1 MHYCKE
7 LHSLVLCQVGLTLLS
22 HAACCLWSAVGQAVV
37 YGTITYALICL
48 EWTAYKFWYYI
59 LFTVLTILFFT
70 YYGEMSVAVS
80 PSPQLAAIMS
90 SAVYSVWFIFAGAL
104 QLLASS
110 HALQYLQFRRPGH
123 MRWCLCWQAALAAG
137 SKCFFTWS
145 APLLCVR

>member
-1 MHYCKE
+1 MR
-7 LHSLVLCQVGLTLLS
+7 LCCARLASRCCCMLP
-22 HAACCLWSAVGQAVV
+22 CCLLPWSAVGQAVV

-90 SAVYSVWFIFAGAL
+90 SAIYSVWFIFAGA
-104 QLLASS
+104 
-110 HALQYLQFRRPGH
+110 P
-123 MRWCLCWQAALAAG
+123 QAAMRHKQPCAARR
-137 SKCFFTWS
+137 
-145 APLLCVR
+145 AV

>member
-1 MHYCKE
+1 MQRAPGGAPRAPWRIAT
-7 LHSLVLCQVGLTLLS
+7 HSFVACCL
-22 HAACCLWSAVGQAVV
+22 AACCLGPPPVQAII

-90 SAVYSVWFIFAGAL
+90 SAVYSVWFIFAGA
-104 QLLASS
+104 
-110 HALQYLQFRRPGH
+110 
-123 MRWCLCWQAALAAG
+123 
-137 SKCFFTWS
+137 
-145 APLLCVR
+145 